1 MVGEQQD
8 QGRNQKVPWNKW
20 IWRHNNPK
28 SVGDWESNL
37 KREIHSI
44 IGLSNK
50 MRKRSNKPFNF
61 TLKELEK
68 EQQSPMWVEG
78 RK

>member
-44 IGLSNK
+44 IGQSQKTGKSWNK
-50 MRKRSNKPFNF
+50 QPNI
-61 TLKELEK
+61 TLKGTWK
-68 EQQSPMWVEG
+68 GTTSRAQSE
-78 RK
+78 